1 MFTFASCKVKTI
13 PGARLYPGG
22 TSPEFV
28 GFQRVSGFYQCWSV
42 EQEFPLETE
51 LKGPS
56 RRPVLIWLILSQ
68 ALAVA
73 SLFFWLLMAGLS
85 VMAFDS
91 GVSTEAWTFVIVVW
105 SYPLW
110 PIAFAIISWIAYARH
125 KDRLAAVLTTLTFLP
140 MLLLF
145 LVIVVGNFLFFL
157 RYSSPF

>member
-1 MFTFASCKVKTI
+1 
-13 PGARLYPGG
+13 
-22 TSPEFV
+22 
-28 GFQRVSGFYQCWSV
+28 V
-42 EQEFPLETE
+42 ELAIKPH
-51 LKGPS
+51 S
-56 RRPVLIWLILSQ
+56 RRPVLVWLILSQ

-91 GVSTEAWTFVIVVW
+91 GVTAEAWTIVITVW

-110 PIAFAIISWIAYARH
+110 PIGFAIASWIAYARH

-157 RYSSPF
+157 RYNPAF